1 MKNIN
6 YKKVLWPF
14 NVITF
19 NLSRF
24 SPIRDSNIWLFG
36 ALAGRKYDD
45 NSRFLFE
52 YTIKKNS
59 KIRCVW
65 LSKRPQVVE
74 LIRSLGYEAYITHSL
89 KGLIIQL
96 RAGAVFYTHGLDDLG
111 FFPLVGGAKIF
122 CLWHGFS
129 FKRIYNSNY
138 SGLKKS
144 IKLFADFIFN
154 WVYRDYSMVSSQYVK
169 EQFISEFGIKDPNTI
184 FITGQPR
191 NDLLFMGLK
200 KVDVLDNSVLRKIR
214 DRKIILFMPTYRVC
228 DKEQHVVRSMV
239 MDLVD
244 DVHFNHFLA
253 DNNYVFVIK
262 LHPLTAGFPIG
273 ENDNFILMEYK
284 DIRINQALLSLGD
297 VLVTDYSGVF
307 VDYAL
312 LNRPIIFYSPDD
324 IRLSQT
330 AESQESDF
338 ETVSSMCKANN
349 IDELI
354 CSIQKPN
361 LEMVSLIND
370 YFSEPQLAMT
380 SFRENV
386 YEKAISMVFS

>member
-1 MKNIN
+1 M
-6 YKKVLWPF
+6 WTF

-24 SPIRDSNIWLFG
+24 SPIRNRNIWLFG
-36 ALAGRKYDD
+36 ALAGEKYDD
-45 NSRFLFE
+45 NSGFLFD
-52 YTIKKNS
+52 YTIRRNS

-74 LIRSLGYEAYITHSL
+74 LIRSLGYEAYTTDSL
-89 KGLIIQL
+89 KGLITQL
-96 RAGAVFYTHGLDDLG
+96 RAGAVFYTHGLDDFG

-138 SGLKKS
+138 SGFKKN
-144 IKLFADFIFN
+144 IKLFADKIFN

-169 EQFISEFGIKDPNTI
+169 EQFMSEFGINDPNTI

-191 NDLLFMGLK
+191 NDILFMELRK
-200 KVDVLDNSVLRKIR
+200 EDALDNSVINRIG
-214 DRKIILFMPTYRVC
+214 DRKIILFMPTYRVG

-239 MDLVD
+239 MDLVEN
-244 DVHFNHFLA
+244 VQLNHFLA

-262 LHPLTAGFPIG
+262 LHPLTSGFSVG
-273 ENDNFILMEYK
+273 VNDNFILLEYK
-284 DIRINQALLSLGD
+284 DIMINQALLSFGD
-297 VLVTDYSGVF
+297 ILVTDYSGVF

-312 LNRPIIFYSPDD
+312 LNRPIIFYSPNND
-324 IRLSQT
+324 ILNQT
-330 AESQESDF
+330 SEDQESDF
-338 ETVSSMCKANN
+338 GVVSSMCKASD

-354 CSIQKPN
+354 SLIQNPN
-361 LEMVSLIND
+361 MEMVSKINE
-370 YFSEPQLAMT
+370 YFADPKLANT
-380 SFRENV
+380 SFRNNV
-386 YEKAISMVFS
+386 YEKAISLVFN